1 MLQGDTY
8 AKGVTHPMRITRI
21 ASILLTLMVLCSF
34 SIAEELLSAGLPPAS
49 GALAAGLEPLP
60 MDSVAAGPAPKTE
73 NYLSDTEYVD
83 ESISVKIYEGRYADT
98 DYVYAHVKIIHPS
111 QLRTA
116 PASAANK
123 NTKNP
128 SFRDKSTGRGRL
140 VAAAVNAVIS
150 INGDY
155 YTKPECKVM
164 LRMGT
169 QYRNNADGL
178 RDLLIIDKN
187 GDLSYLSAPSKED
200 YAAYYEAN
208 KENLYQ
214 VFCFGPVL
222 VENGVSVLPMDYE
235 NGYIGAQKAAQR
247 TALCQLG
254 PLEYMLVTSYGNQ
267 TKGNKGLTIPEFAQ
281 VCEMAGKELNPE
293 GGCMLAFNLDGGNS
307 TTMNFQQLDEKS
319 GKYKYIKVNCPDIE
333 RFLSD
338 IIYFAT
344 LVK

>member
-1 MLQGDTY
+1 
-8 AKGVTHPMRITRI
+8 MRMKLF
-21 ASILLTLMVLCSF
+21 SLLLAVLMMSCAA
-34 SIAEELLSAGLPPAS
+34 AES
-49 GALAAGLEPLP
+49 LEPLP
-60 MDSVAAGPAPKTE
+60 MDDLSYGPEPKDE
-73 NYLSDTEYVD
+73 CYLSDNEYVD

-98 DYVYAHVKIIHPS
+98 DYVYAHVKISHPS
-111 QLRTA
+111 QLRTIPA
-116 PASAANK
+116 GVYKGVKNGSVQRSKDYHFKKSSTTRGRFVASAA
-123 NTKNP
+123 
-128 SFRDKSTGRGRL
+128 
-140 VAAAVNAVIS
+140 NAVIS

-155 YTKPECKVM
+155 FTKSECKVV

-169 QYRNNADGL
+169 QYRNMADGL
-178 RDLLIIDKN
+178 RDLLIVDKQGN
-187 GDLSYLSAPSKED
+187 LSYLNAPSQAD

-208 KENLYQ
+208 KDNLYQ

-254 PLEYMLVTSYGNQ
+254 ELEYMLVTSYGNQ
-267 TKGNKGLTIPEFAQ
+267 TDGNKGLTIPEFAK
-281 VCEMAGKELNPE
+281 VCEMAGRELNPE
-293 GGCMLAFNLDGGNS
+293 NGCLLAFNLDGGNS
-307 TTMNFQQLDEKS
+307 TTMNFKRLDAAS
-319 GKYKYIKVNCPDIE
+319 GKLKYVKVNCPEIE

>member
-1 MLQGDTY
+1 
-8 AKGVTHPMRITRI
+8 MRMKLFSLVL
-21 ASILLTLMVLCSF
+21 AVLMMSCAA
-34 SIAEELLSAGLPPAS
+34 AEP
-49 GALAAGLEPLP
+49 LEPLP
-60 MDSVAAGPAPKTE
+60 MDDLSYGPEPKNE
-73 NYLSDTEYVD
+73 CYLSDNEYVD

-98 DYVYAHVKIIHPS
+98 DYVYAHVKISHPS

-116 PASAANK
+116 PAGIYKDGKGEGRSVRRNQ
-123 NTKNP
+123 NY
-128 SFRDKSTGRGRL
+128 SFHQSSTQRGRL
-140 VAAAVNAVIS
+140 IANAANAVIS

-155 YTKPECKVM
+155 FTKSECKVV

-169 QYRNNADGL
+169 QYRNRADGL
-178 RDLLIIDKN
+178 RDLLIIDKQGN
-187 GDLSYLSAPSKED
+187 LSYLNAPTRAD
-200 YAAYYEAN
+200 YTAYYEAN
-208 KENLYQ
+208 KDNMYQ

-254 PLEYMLVTSYGNQ
+254 ELEYMLVTSYGNQ
-267 TKGNKGLTIPEFAQ
+267 TEGNKGMTIPEFAK
-281 VCEMAGKELNPE
+281 VCEIAGRKLNPE
-293 GGCMLAFNLDGGNS
+293 NGCLLAFNLDGGNS
-307 TTMNFQQLDEKS
+307 TTMNFKRMDPALGTLTYVKL
-319 GKYKYIKVNCPDIE
+319 NCPEIE

>member
-1 MLQGDTY
+1 MRMKLFSLLLAVLMLGC
-8 AKGVTHPMRITRI
+8 A
-21 ASILLTLMVLCSF
+21 A
-34 SIAEELLSAGLPPAS
+34 AES
-49 GALAAGLEPLP
+49 LEPLP
-60 MDSVAAGPAPKTE
+60 MDDLSYGPEPKDE
-73 NYLSDTEYVD
+73 CYLSDNEYVD

-98 DYVYAHVKIIHPS
+98 DYVYAHVKVSHPS
-111 QLRTA
+111 QLRTIPA
-116 PASAANK
+116 GVYKGVKNGSVQRSKDYNFKKSSTTRGRFVASAA
-123 NTKNP
+123 
-128 SFRDKSTGRGRL
+128 
-140 VAAAVNAVIS
+140 NAVIS

-155 YTKPECKVM
+155 FTKSECKVV

-169 QYRNNADGL
+169 QYRNRADGL
-178 RDLLIIDKN
+178 RDLLIIDKQGN
-187 GDLSYLSAPSKED
+187 LSYLNAPSQED

-208 KENLYQ
+208 KDNLYQ

-254 PLEYMLVTSYGNQ
+254 ELEYMLVTSYGNQ
-267 TKGNKGLTIPEFAQ
+267 TDGNKGMTIPEFAK
-281 VCEMAGKELNPE
+281 VCEMAGRELNPE
-293 GGCMLAFNLDGGNS
+293 NGCLLAFNLDGGNS
-307 TTMNFQQLDEKS
+307 STMNFKRLDAAS
-319 GKYKYIKVNCPDIE
+319 GKLKYVKVNCPEIE

>member
-1 MLQGDTY
+1 M
-8 AKGVTHPMRITRI
+8 
-21 ASILLTLMVLCSF
+21 
-34 SIAEELLSAGLPPAS
+34 
-49 GALAAGLEPLP
+49 
-60 MDSVAAGPAPKTE
+60 
-73 NYLSDTEYVD
+73 D

-98 DYVYAHVKIIHPS
+98 DYVYAHVKISHPS
-111 QLRTA
+111 QLRTIPA
-116 PASAANK
+116 GVYKGVKSGSVQRSKDYNFKKSSTTRGRFVASAA
-123 NTKNP
+123 
-128 SFRDKSTGRGRL
+128 
-140 VAAAVNAVIS
+140 NAVIS

-155 YTKPECKVM
+155 FTKSECKVV

-169 QYRNNADGL
+169 QYRNRADGL
-178 RDLLIIDKN
+178 RDLLIIDKQGN
-187 GDLSYLSAPSKED
+187 LSYLNAPSQED

-208 KENLYQ
+208 KDNLYQ

-254 PLEYMLVTSYGNQ
+254 ELEYMLVTSYGNQ
-267 TKGNKGLTIPEFAQ
+267 TDGNKGMTIPEFAK
-281 VCEMAGKELNPE
+281 VCEMAGRELNPE
-293 GGCMLAFNLDGGNS
+293 NGCLLAFNLDGGNS
-307 TTMNFQQLDEKS
+307 STMNFKRLDAAS
-319 GKYKYIKVNCPDIE
+319 GKLKYVKVNCPEIE

>member
-1 MLQGDTY
+1 MRMKLFALLLAVLMLGC
-8 AKGVTHPMRITRI
+8 A
-21 ASILLTLMVLCSF
+21 A
-34 SIAEELLSAGLPPAS
+34 AES
-49 GALAAGLEPLP
+49 LEPLP
-60 MDSVAAGPAPKTE
+60 MDDLSYGPEPKDE
-73 NYLSDTEYVD
+73 CYLSDNEYVD

-98 DYVYAHVKIIHPS
+98 DYVYAHVKISHPS
-111 QLRTA
+111 QLRTIPA
-116 PASAANK
+116 GVYKGVKSGSVQRSKDYNFKKSSTTRGRFVASAA
-123 NTKNP
+123 
-128 SFRDKSTGRGRL
+128 
-140 VAAAVNAVIS
+140 NAVIS

-155 YTKPECKVM
+155 FTKSECKVV

-169 QYRNNADGL
+169 QYRNRADGL
-178 RDLLIIDKN
+178 RDLLIIDKQGN
-187 GDLSYLSAPSKED
+187 LSYLNAPSQED

-208 KENLYQ
+208 KDNLYQ

-254 PLEYMLVTSYGNQ
+254 ELEYMLVTSYGNQ
-267 TKGNKGLTIPEFAQ
+267 TDGNKGMTIPEFAK
-281 VCEMAGKELNPE
+281 VCEMAGRELNPE
-293 GGCMLAFNLDGGNS
+293 NGCLLAFNLDGGNS
-307 TTMNFQQLDEKS
+307 STMNFKRLDAAS
-319 GKYKYIKVNCPDIE
+319 GKLKYVKVNCPEIE

>member
-1 MLQGDTY
+1 MNLKKLS
-8 AKGVTHPMRITRI
+8 A
-21 ASILLTLMVLCSF
+21 LLLCSLM
-34 SIAEELLSAGLPPAS
+34 LLSS
-49 GALAAGLEPLP
+49 ALAEGLTPLP
-60 MDSVAAGPAPKTE
+60 MDDLSYGPVPKDE
-73 NYLSDTEYVD
+73 CYLSDNEYVD

-98 DYVYAHVKIIHPS
+98 DYVYAHVKISHPS
-111 QLRTA
+111 QLRTIPA
-116 PASAANK
+116 GVYKGVKNGSVQRNKNYNFKNSSTTRGRFVASAAN
-123 NTKNP
+123 
-128 SFRDKSTGRGRL
+128 
-140 VAAAVNAVIS
+140 AVIA

-155 YTKPECKVM
+155 FTKTECKVV

-169 QYRNNADGL
+169 QYRNTADGL

-187 GDLSYLSAPSKED
+187 GDLSYLNAPTKAD

-208 KENLYQ
+208 KDSMYQ

-247 TALCQLG
+247 TAFCQLG

-267 TKGNKGLTIPEFAQ
+267 TKGNKGMTIPEFAK
-281 VCEMAGKELNPE
+281 VCELAGKELNPE
-293 GGCMLAFNLDGGNS
+293 SGCRLAFNLDGGNS
-307 TTMNFQQLDEKS
+307 TTMTFKRLDTESRKL
-319 GKYKYIKVNCPDIE
+319 KYVKVNCPEIE

>member
-1 MLQGDTY
+1 
-8 AKGVTHPMRITRI
+8 MRMKLF
-21 ASILLTLMVLCSF
+21 SLLLAVLMMSCAA
-34 SIAEELLSAGLPPAS
+34 AES
-49 GALAAGLEPLP
+49 LEPLP
-60 MDSVAAGPAPKTE
+60 MDDLSYGPEPKDE
-73 NYLSDTEYVD
+73 CYLSDNEYVD

-98 DYVYAHVKIIHPS
+98 DYVYAHVKISHPS
-111 QLRTA
+111 QLRTIPA
-116 PASAANK
+116 GVYKGIKNGSVQRSKDYHFKKSSTTRGRFVASAA
-123 NTKNP
+123 
-128 SFRDKSTGRGRL
+128 
-140 VAAAVNAVIS
+140 NAVIS

-155 YTKPECKVM
+155 FTKSECKVV

-169 QYRNNADGL
+169 QYRNMADGL
-178 RDLLIIDKN
+178 RDLLIVDKQGN
-187 GDLSYLSAPSKED
+187 LSYLNAPSQAD

-208 KENLYQ
+208 KDNLYQ

-254 PLEYMLVTSYGNQ
+254 ELEYMLVTSYGNQ
-267 TKGNKGLTIPEFAQ
+267 TDGNKGLTIPEFAK
-281 VCEMAGKELNPE
+281 VCEMAGRELNPE
-293 GGCMLAFNLDGGNS
+293 NGCLLAFNLDGGNS
-307 TTMNFQQLDEKS
+307 TTMNFKRLDAAS
-319 GKYKYIKVNCPDIE
+319 GKLKYVKVNCPEIE

>member
-1 MLQGDTY
+1 
-8 AKGVTHPMRITRI
+8 MRMKLF
-21 ASILLTLMVLCSF
+21 SLLLAVLMMSCAA
-34 SIAEELLSAGLPPAS
+34 AES
-49 GALAAGLEPLP
+49 LEPLP
-60 MDSVAAGPAPKTE
+60 MDDLSYGPEPKDE
-73 NYLSDTEYVD
+73 CYLSDNEYVD

-98 DYVYAHVKIIHPS
+98 DYVYAHVKISHPS
-111 QLRTA
+111 QLRTIPA
-116 PASAANK
+116 GVYKGVKNGSVQRSKDYHFKKSSTTRGRFVASAA
-123 NTKNP
+123 
-128 SFRDKSTGRGRL
+128 
-140 VAAAVNAVIS
+140 NAVIS

-155 YTKPECKVM
+155 FTKSECKVV

-169 QYRNNADGL
+169 QYRNMADGL
-178 RDLLIIDKN
+178 RDLLIVDKQGN
-187 GDLSYLSAPSKED
+187 LSYLNAPSQAD

-208 KENLYQ
+208 KDNLYQ

-254 PLEYMLVTSYGNQ
+254 ELEYMLVTSYGNQ
-267 TKGNKGLTIPEFAQ
+267 TDGNKGLTIPEFAK
-281 VCEMAGKELNPE
+281 VCEMAGRELNPE
-293 GGCMLAFNLDGGNS
+293 NGCLLAFNLDGGNS
-307 TTMNFQQLDEKS
+307 STMNFKRLDAAS
-319 GKYKYIKVNCPDIE
+319 GKLKYVKVNCPEIE

>member
-1 MLQGDTY
+1 MRMKLFSLLLAMLMLSC
-8 AKGVTHPMRITRI
+8 A
-21 ASILLTLMVLCSF
+21 A
-34 SIAEELLSAGLPPAS
+34 AES
-49 GALAAGLEPLP
+49 LEPLP
-60 MDSVAAGPAPKTE
+60 MDDLSYGPAPKDE
-73 NYLSDTEYVD
+73 CYLSDNEYVD

-98 DYVYAHVKIIHPS
+98 DYVYAHVKISHPS
-111 QLRTA
+111 QLRTIPA
-116 PASAANK
+116 GVYKGVKNGSVQRSKDYNFKKSSTTRGRFVASAA
-123 NTKNP
+123 
-128 SFRDKSTGRGRL
+128 
-140 VAAAVNAVIS
+140 NAVIS

-155 YTKPECKVM
+155 FTKSECKVV

-169 QYRNNADGL
+169 QYRNMADGL
-178 RDLLIIDKN
+178 RDLLIVDKSGN
-187 GDLSYLSAPSKED
+187 FSYLNAPTQAD

-208 KENLYQ
+208 KDNLYQ

-254 PLEYMLVTSYGNQ
+254 ELEYMLVTSYGNQ
-267 TKGNKGLTIPEFAQ
+267 TDGNKGLTIPEFAQ
-281 VCEMAGKELNPE
+281 VCEMAGRELNPE
-293 GGCMLAFNLDGGNS
+293 NGCLLAFNLDGGNS
-307 TTMNFQQLDEKS
+307 STMNFKRLDEAS
-319 GKYKYIKVNCPDIE
+319 GKLKYVKVNCPEIE

>member
-1 MLQGDTY
+1 
-8 AKGVTHPMRITRI
+8 MRMKLF
-21 ASILLTLMVLCSF
+21 SLLLAVLMMSCAA
-34 SIAEELLSAGLPPAS
+34 AES
-49 GALAAGLEPLP
+49 LEPLP
-60 MDSVAAGPAPKTE
+60 MDDLSYGPEPKDE
-73 NYLSDTEYVD
+73 CYLSDNEYVD

-98 DYVYAHVKIIHPS
+98 DYVYAHVKISHPS
-111 QLRTA
+111 QLRTIPA
-116 PASAANK
+116 GVYKGVKNGSVQRSKDYHFKKSSTTRGRFVASAA
-123 NTKNP
+123 
-128 SFRDKSTGRGRL
+128 
-140 VAAAVNAVIS
+140 NAVIS

-155 YTKPECKVM
+155 FTKSECKVV

-169 QYRNNADGL
+169 QYRNMADGL
-178 RDLLIIDKN
+178 RDLLIVDKQGN
-187 GDLSYLSAPSKED
+187 LSYLNAPSQAD

-208 KENLYQ
+208 KDNLYQ

-254 PLEYMLVTSYGNQ
+254 ELEYLLVTSYGNQ
-267 TKGNKGLTIPEFAQ
+267 TKGNKGLTIPEFAK
-281 VCEMAGKELNPE
+281 VCEMAGRELNPE
-293 GGCMLAFNLDGGNS
+293 NGCLLAFNLDGGNS
-307 TTMNFQQLDEKS
+307 TTMNFKRLDAAS
-319 GKYKYIKVNCPDIE
+319 GKLKYVKVNCPEIE